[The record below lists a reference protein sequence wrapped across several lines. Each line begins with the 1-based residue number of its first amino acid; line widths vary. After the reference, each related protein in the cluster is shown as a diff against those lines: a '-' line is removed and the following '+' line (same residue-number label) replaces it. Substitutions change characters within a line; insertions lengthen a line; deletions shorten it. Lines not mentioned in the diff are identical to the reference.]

1 MKMRTPVLLLGV
13 LGGLAV
19 AGPASAAENIF
30 LSLTGITGGELVQ
43 PNYKGQIDI
52 LAFSQTVARTSD
64 GSKPTCGVINVQK
77 LLDQAS
83 APLIASVLT
92 GNVIQTGVLS
102 VVVPNGA
109 ATTQIYKIS
118 LQGVVVTSV
127 SQSVSAAAGGLPI
140 ESVTLQ
146 AQRVQLSVDTPSP
159 TGGTGTVTVAS
170 INCMTDTAQ

>member
-83 APLIASVLT
+83 APLVASVLT

-109 ATTQIYKIS
+109 ATTQIYKIT

-127 SQSVSAAAGGLPI
+127 SQSASAAGGLPV

-146 AQRVQLSVDTPSP
+146 AQKVQLSVDTPSP

>member
-19 AGPASAAENIF
+19 AGQASAAENIF

-83 APLIASVLT
+83 APLVASVLT

-109 ATTQIYKIS
+109 ATTQIYKIT

-127 SQSVSAAAGGLPI
+127 SQSASAAGGLPV

-146 AQRVQLSVDTPSP
+146 AQKVQLSVDTPSP

>member
-83 APLIASVLT
+83 APLVASVLA

-109 ATTQIYKIS
+109 ATTQIYKIT

-127 SQSVSAAAGGLPI
+127 SQSASAAGGLPV

-146 AQRVQLSVDTPSP
+146 AQKVQLSVDTPSP